1 MDVTLRPA
9 GANDGEI
16 GSRPG
21 GNAMTSTVPSAR
33 TALPPLSGATLLR
46 ILAAGIGGL
55 IPWEIFAR
63 LIAPLWL
70 GHPLE
75 PTALIDMALG
85 VSGAP
90 AHLLHLLTGLV
101 FFPAGYV
108 LVVRPLATRFLPML
122 GWPVLGIEYG
132 IALWVFAMFVM
143 ASLLGGAPPFLGF
156 EPVAWASLVGHVLLG
171 LGIAAVAARFSGETT

>member
-1 MDVTLRPA
+1 MASTLQPT
-9 GANDGEI
+9 
-16 GSRPG
+16 
-21 GNAMTSTVPSAR
+21 NAT
-33 TALPPLSGATLLR
+33 LPPLSGATLFR
-46 ILAAGIGGL
+46 ILAAGVGGL

-108 LVVRPLATRFLPML
+108 LVVRPLARRFVPVL

-132 IALWVFAMFVM
+132 IALWVFAMVGM
-143 ASLLGGAPPFLGF
+143 ASVLGGAPPFLGF

-171 LGIAAVAARFSGETT
+171 LGIAAVAARLSGEST